1 MLLLAVTFDG
11 PPPQSVCGD
20 MSQIFERI
28 RFQTEA
34 AVCDCLDECQCA
46 SLPPC
51 SILSFHEGSIMKNL
65 VRIGIAGIALA
76 FAGGALAQGK
86 SGQAEFG
93 TVDQNR
99 DGKVSKS
106 EAQAYSELNSQ
117 FATLDADRDTYLS
130 QAEFGK
136 WKPAP
141 APIAPAPAPGAASD
155 AGKAPMGGDPATRSP
170 APQSTGDSSQP
181 AGEAK

>member
-1 MLLLAVTFDG
+1 MRILAPV
-11 PPPQSVCGD
+11 
-20 MSQIFERI
+20 QIF
-28 RFQTEA
+28 
-34 AVCDCLDECQCA
+34 LY
-46 SLPPC
+46 L
-51 SILSFHEGSIMKNL
+51 HEGSIMKNL
-65 VRIGIAGIALA
+65 VRIGVAGVALA
-76 FAGGALAQGK
+76 FAGAALAQGK
-86 SGQAEFG
+86 SGPAEFG
-93 TVDQNR
+93 AVDQNK

-130 QAEFGK
+130 QTEFGK

-155 AGKAPMGGDPATRSP
+155 AGKAPMGGDPARSP
-170 APQSTGDSSQP
+170 APQATGDSPQP

>member
-1 MLLLAVTFDG
+1 VPVRILAPVFNSLLL
-11 PPPQSVCGD
+11 
-20 MSQIFERI
+20 
-28 RFQTEA
+28 
-34 AVCDCLDECQCA
+34 
-46 SLPPC
+46 
-51 SILSFHEGSIMKNL
+51 HEGSIMKNL
-65 VRIGIAGIALA
+65 VRIGIAGVALA

-86 SGQAEFG
+86 SGPAEFSS
-93 TVDQNR
+93 VDQNK

-130 QAEFGK
+130 QTEFGK

-141 APIAPAPAPGAASD
+141 APIAPAPAPAPGAASD
-155 AGKAPMGGDPATRSP
+155 AGKAPMGGDPASRSP
-170 APQSTGDSSQP
+170 SPQATGDSAEP